1 MTRAITRTE
10 LGRPGRIAAAMMAA
24 GLAIGFVGGQL
35 APDIAGALWRPA
47 PVRVEVAQAP
57 SLTPVDDYGI
67 RHLQAPALTLRD
79 DFATRHA
86 GTTALTSSD
95 DYANRH
101 P

>member
-10 LGRPGRIAAAMMAA
+10 PGRTGRLAAAMLAA

-35 APDIAGALWRPA
+35 APDIAGALRRPA
-47 PVRVEVAQAP
+47 AVQAVPAQVP
-57 SLTPVDDYGI
+57 SLTARDDYAI
-67 RHLQAPALTLRD
+67 RHQPVPGLTLRD

-86 GTTALTSSD
+86 GTPALSPLD

-101 P
+101 

>member
-1 MTRAITRTE
+1 MTRAITRTD
-10 LGRPGRIAAAMMAA
+10 LGRPGRLAAAMLAA

-35 APDIAGALWRPA
+35 APDIAGALSRPA
-47 PVRVEVAQAP
+47 AIQVERAEVP
-57 SLTPVDDYGI
+57 NLTPMDDYAI
-67 RHLQAPALTLRD
+67 RHQTVPALTLRD

-86 GTTALTSSD
+86 AIPALTPAD

>member
-10 LGRPGRIAAAMMAA
+10 PGRPGRLAAAMLAA

-35 APDIAGALWRPA
+35 APDIAGALRRPA
-47 PVRVEVAQAP
+47 VVQPAPAQVP
-57 SLTPVDDYGI
+57 SLTPRDDYAM
-67 RHLQAPALTLRD
+67 RHKPVPRLTLRD

-86 GTTALTSSD
+86 SIPALGPAD

-101 P
+101 